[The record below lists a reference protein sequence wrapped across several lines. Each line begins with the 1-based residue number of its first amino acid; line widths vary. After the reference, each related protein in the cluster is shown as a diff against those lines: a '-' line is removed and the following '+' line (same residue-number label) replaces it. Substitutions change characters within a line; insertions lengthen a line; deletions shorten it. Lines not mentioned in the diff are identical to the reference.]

1 MGLSFGDSI
10 LRVKESFEAALS
22 SSPEMEKKLRKIVRE
37 EIASARAAMVGRAS
51 NALGSDPRGAAQSV
65 RSSVYKSLLG
75 GQINIF
81 DGKRGG
87 GGSSYAPART
97 LRVGQRGGNRR
108 PRSART
114 EQVDGYGP
122 GQRGFILRFVNS
134 GVSSRSTRYGNR
146 GSIGARNWFRAA
158 GDAELNA
165 AAERIARVIE
175 EEIEFLGDVE

>member
-1 MGLSFGDSI
+1 MGLNFGDTI
-10 LRVKESFEAALS
+10 LKVKESFDAALS
-22 SSPEMEKKLRKIVRE
+22 SSPEMEMKLRKIVRD
-37 EIASARAAMVGRAS
+37 EIAAARAGMVNRAR
-51 NALGSDPRGAAQSV
+51 NALGNDPRGAAQSV

-75 GQINIF
+75 GQVNILE
-81 DGKRGG
+81 GRG
-87 GGSSYAPART
+87 GGSSSSYSPPRT
-97 LRVGQRGGNRR
+97 LREGQRGGNRR

-134 GVSSRSTRYGNR
+134 GTSERKTRYGNR
-146 GSIGARNWFRAA
+146 GSIAARNWFRTA

-175 EEIEFLGDVE
+175 EELSFS

>member
-1 MGLSFGDSI
+1 MGLGFGDTI
-10 LRVKESFEAALS
+10 LKVKESFDAALS
-22 SSPEMEKKLRKIVRE
+22 SSPEMEKKLRQIVRD
-37 EIASARAAMVGRAS
+37 EIAAARAGMVNRAR

-75 GQINIF
+75 GQVNILE
-81 DGKRGG
+81 GRGG
-87 GGSSYAPART
+87 GGSSSYSPART
-97 LRVGQRGGNRR
+97 LREGQRGGNRR

-134 GVSSRSTRYGNR
+134 GTSERQTRYGNR
-146 GSIGARNWFRAA
+146 GSIAARNWFRTA

-175 EEIEFLGDVE
+175 EELSMK

>member
-22 SSPEMEKKLRKIVRE
+22 SSPEMEKRLRRIIRE

-87 GGSSYAPART
+87 GGSSYSPPRT

-134 GVSSRSTRYGNR
+134 GVPSQRSTRYGNR

-175 EEIEFLGDVE
+175 EEIEFLSS

>member
-1 MGLSFGDSI
+1 MGLSFGDTI
-10 LRVKESFEAALS
+10 LKVKESFDAALS
-22 SSPEMEKKLRKIVRE
+22 SSPEMEKKLRQIVRD
-37 EIASARAAMVGRAS
+37 EIAAARAGMVNRAR
-51 NALGSDPRGAAQSV
+51 NALGNDPRGAAQSV

-75 GQINIF
+75 GQVNILE
-81 DGKRGG
+81 GRG
-87 GGSSYAPART
+87 GGSSSSYSPPRT
-97 LRVGQRGGNRR
+97 LREGQRGGNRR

-134 GVSSRSTRYGNR
+134 GTSERQTRYGNR
-146 GSIGARNWFRAA
+146 GSIAARNWFRTA

-175 EEIEFLGDVE
+175 EELTMNGERA

>member
-1 MGLSFGDSI
+1 MGLSFGDTI
-10 LRVKESFEAALS
+10 LKVKESFDAALS
-22 SSPEMEKKLRKIVRE
+22 SSPEMEKKLRKIVRD
-37 EIASARAAMVGRAS
+37 EIAAARAGMVNRAR
-51 NALGSDPRGAAQSV
+51 NALGNDPRGAAQSV

-75 GQINIF
+75 GQVNILE
-81 DGKRGG
+81 GRG
-87 GGSSYAPART
+87 GGSSSSYSPART
-97 LRVGQRGGNRR
+97 LREGQRGGNRR

-134 GVSSRSTRYGNR
+134 GTSERQTRYGNR
-146 GSIGARNWFRAA
+146 GSIAARNWFRTA

-175 EEIEFLGDVE
+175 EELSIK

>member
-1 MGLSFGDSI
+1 MGLSFGDTI
-10 LRVKESFEAALS
+10 LKVKESFDAALS
-22 SSPEMEKKLRKIVRE
+22 SSPEMEKKLRKIVRD
-37 EIASARAAMVGRAS
+37 EIAAARAGMVGRAR
-51 NALGSDPRGAAQSV
+51 NALGNDPRGAAQSV

-75 GQINIF
+75 GQVNILE
-81 DGKRGG
+81 GRG
-87 GGSSYAPART
+87 GGSSSSYSPART
-97 LRVGQRGGNRR
+97 LREGQRGGNRR

-134 GVSSRSTRYGNR
+134 GTSERQTRYGNR
-146 GSIGARNWFRAA
+146 GSIAARNWFRTA

-175 EEIEFLGDVE
+175 EELSIK

>member
-1 MGLSFGDSI
+1 MGLSFGDTI
-10 LRVKESFEAALS
+10 LKVKESFDAALS
-22 SSPEMEKKLRKIVRE
+22 SSPEMEKKLRKIVRD
-37 EIASARAAMVGRAS
+37 EIAAARAGMVNRAR
-51 NALGSDPRGAAQSV
+51 NALGNDPRGAAQSV

-75 GQINIF
+75 GQLNIF
-81 DGKRGG
+81 EGRGG
-87 GGSSYAPART
+87 GGSSSSYSPART
-97 LRVGQRGGNRR
+97 LREGQRGGNRR

-134 GVSSRSTRYGNR
+134 GTSERQTRYGNR
-146 GSIGARNWFRAA
+146 GSIAARNWFRTA

-175 EEIEFLGDVE
+175 EELSFS